1 MASLGERLK
10 LRLKEKKTNAVQVGR
25 KLGIAPTAM
34 YNVMLDRNKG
44 MLGKNL
50 TKIAV
55 ELDVNEEWLLHGKL
69 PKLRRLNPDNRN
81 WLIALNSLTEY
92 QRKTLFTLIVN
103 AQEELTL
110 AMPSN
115 AIEDKPFASPDARL
129 RMRLTQLRMS
139 PQELSGVIGL
149 SVHAI
154 HQLILDPD
162 SGVQP
167 ESAAKLAQAL
177 NLIDRWQVAERGA
190 METPPS
196 LKVDEAQFMANFR
209 KLDPDV
215 RSTLSLFVKH
225 IVGEE
230 KVMALFRAWR
240 RVI

>member
-25 KLGIAPTAM
+25 KLGIAPTAI
-34 YNVMLDRNKG
+34 YNVMLDANKR

-55 ELDVNEEWLLHGKL
+55 ELDVNEEWLLYGKL
-69 PKLRRLNPDNRN
+69 PKLRPLNQDPKKWRT
-81 WLIALNSLTEY
+81 ALRSLTEY

-103 AQEELTL
+103 AQDDMTL
-110 AMPSN
+110 SLPSN
-115 AIEDKPFASPDARL
+115 AIENKPLASADARL
-129 RMRLTQLRMS
+129 KMRLTQFRMS

-154 HQLILDPD
+154 HQLILDPNR
-162 SGVQP
+162 GVQS

-177 NLIDRWQVAERGA
+177 NVIDQWQVAGRGA

-196 LKVDEAQFMANFR
+196 LKVDEAQFMPNFR

-215 RSTLSLFVKH
+215 RSTVSLFVKH
-225 IVGEE
+225 MVE
-230 KVMALFRAWR
+230 KEK
-240 RVI
+240 